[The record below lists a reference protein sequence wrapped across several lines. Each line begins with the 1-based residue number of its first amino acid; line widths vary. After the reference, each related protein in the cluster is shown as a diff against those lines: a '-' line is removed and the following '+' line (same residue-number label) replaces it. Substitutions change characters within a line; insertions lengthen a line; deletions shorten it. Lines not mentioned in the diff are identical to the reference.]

1 MTMATGPT
9 TLEQRLRDEIARLT
23 KQRDDLVAALEESN
37 AMLRCAAGTHLNEE
51 GAIDYLC
58 KENDLLIASVEEGK

>member
-23 KQRDDLVAALEESN
+23 KQRDELVAALKKIVATPHMGQDIYTLS
-37 AMLRCAAGTHLNEE
+37 ALDIATKA
-51 GAIDYLC
+51 
-58 KENDLLIASVEEGK
+58 IASVEERK